1 MSKWQLNGVAYED
14 LGWDLDEMSDLDG
27 FIEWLVDGDDGA
39 VWNEE
44 EGYWEYPE
52 DEDEDFDDWYDED
65 EDFDDDE
72 DDDEEYIDYEDLVKM
87 KDEIRKRQHEDEERY
102 ARVRKELQ
110 DWATELDKKLRDEE

>member
-27 FIEWLVDGDDGA
+27 FIDWLTDCDDGA

-52 DEDEDFDDWYDED
+52 DEDDDFEEVYEDLIML
-65 EDFDDDE
+65 
-72 DDDEEYIDYEDLVKM
+72 DDEELIALRRCDVRFDEMLTELEEETDDEEIRRYLHITSYRYSSGDTECDEDL
-87 KDEIRKRQHEDEERY
+87 R
-102 ARVRKELQ
+102 
-110 DWATELDKKLRDEE
+110 W

>member
-52 DEDEDFDDWYDED
+52 DEYDEEDWYD
-65 EDFDDDE
+65 FD
-72 DDDEEYIDYEDLVKM
+72 
-87 KDEIRKRQHEDEERY
+87 EDEE
-102 ARVRKELQ
+102 E
-110 DWATELDKKLRDEE
+110 